1 MNTNKA
7 VLAVIDDEES
17 VCKALERLLRSA
29 GFTVKT
35 FINGAD
41 FLRFLETG
49 RPDCMVLDLC
59 MMPMNGFAVLDRVA
73 LLSLELPVIIIT
85 GDDNEET
92 YERAMNYGIAAYLH
106 KPVDGQVLLDA
117 IAFAVGPGEDDPL
130 IEK

>member
-1 MNTNKA
+1 MNTDKA
-7 VLAVIDDEES
+7 VLAIIDDEDS

-29 GFTVKT
+29 GFTAKT
-35 FINGAD
+35 FLNGAD

-85 GDDNEET
+85 GDDSEES
-92 YERAMNYGIAAYLH
+92 YERAMNYGITAYLR

-117 IAFAVGPGEDDPL
+117 IALAVGSGEDNPC
-130 IEK
+130 IGK

>member
-59 MMPMNGFAVLDRVA
+59 MMSMNGFAVLDRVA
-73 LLSLELPVIIIT
+73 LLSLELPVIIVT

-92 YERAMNYGIAAYLH
+92 YERAMNYGIAAYLR

-117 IAFAVGPGEDDPL
+117 VAFAVGPGKGNPL